1 MCIAIV
7 EVQRRGVASPELITF
22 NDEQALAERLSKLT
36 TTDNV
41 ERLKIFR
48 PAETLTRKV
57 IFTSS

>member
-22 NDEQALAERLSKLT
+22 NDEQALTERLSKLT

-48 PAETLTRKV
+48 LAETLTKQV
-57 IFTSS
+57 SFSST